1 MIKYLVNFKSFAI
14 LLILLIFEK
23 KEAMTT
29 LEIKADIFKS
39 IDSLN
44 RNKLY
49 EIKGYLENLKQKK
62 VELEDWANLSQD
74 QKNRLKESIAQLDS
88 GNFINHKNVMKELR
102 DKVNNA

>member
-1 MIKYLVNFKSFAI
+1 
-14 LLILLIFEK
+14 
-23 KEAMTT
+23 MTT

-39 IDSLN
+39 IDSLS

-49 EIKGYLENLKQKK
+49 EIKGYLENLQQKE
-62 VELEDWANLSQD
+62 VELEDWANLSQE

-88 GNFINHKNVMKELR
+88 GKFISHKNVMKELR

>member
-1 MIKYLVNFKSFAI
+1 
-14 LLILLIFEK
+14 
-23 KEAMTT
+23 MTT

-39 IDSLN
+39 IDTLS

-49 EIKGYLENLKQKK
+49 KIKGYLENLQYKE
-62 VELEDWANLSQD
+62 VELEDWVNLSQE

-88 GNFINHKNVMKELR
+88 GNFISHKNVMKELR